1 MFINIRLTDY
11 FKNSSPPGFDGYNLK
26 QLYFMFLEVIRC
38 IISVFNGE
46 FIVSLDRARSI
57 KYNISEPIILGRIR
71 LVQVYVTA
79 DCADP

>member
-1 MFINIRLTDY
+1 
-11 FKNSSPPGFDGYNLK
+11 
-26 QLYFMFLEVIRC
+26 MFLEVIRC